1 MFILRSFQSFFEG
14 AFKKF
19 SSQNYSA
26 PFCKCKKG
34 SERFGENQNKVVQPN
49 LCPLRPNP
57 LPFVTQWPW
66 GKFSDHLVGEIAST
80 TLACSLLIRNESIL
94 FNNKLFI
101 WLHWVSYGTW
111 DLPCTLGDLCLR
123 HTGPLSC
130 SACGLSCSETCGI
143 SAPWPRIEPTSPA
156 LQGGFLTNVSPGK
169 SQKSIYIF
177 KGTEFLE
184 VT

>member
-94 FNNKLFI
+94 FNNKLIYLFGCI
-101 WLHWVSYGTW
+101 ESATARGIFLAPWGIFAWGTQA
-111 DLPCTLGDLCLR
+111 LLVVVLAGLVALR
-123 HTGPLSC
+123 HVGFQFLDQGSNPRPLLCKEDS
-130 SACGLSCSETCGI
+130 
-143 SAPWPRIEPTSPA
+143 
-156 LQGGFLTNVSPGK
+156 
-169 SQKSIYIF
+169 
-177 KGTEFLE
+177 
-184 VT
+184 